1 MNRTS
6 IAAAI
11 LALAS
16 TTGFAAEAEM
26 DQFEAPRGGSSL
38 TRQDVQNELQLLKE
52 SGAWEPQFEASPSL
66 AQTQQWDR
74 KIAQMQ
80 GADTSVATVSRD
92 DLIAMAGRSG
102 YDVII
107 VEPGAL
113 TPSDL
118 QPGEVQPG
126 DDGSLPFEHPAVET
140 PR

>member
-1 MNRTS
+1 MNRKS

-26 DQFEAPRGGSSL
+26 DQFEAPRTGSSL

-66 AQTQQWDR
+66 AQTQEWDR
-74 KIAQMQ
+74 RIAQMQ

-92 DLIAMAGRSG
+92 ELIAMAERSG

-113 TPSDL
+113 QPGDLQSDEL
-118 QPGEVQPG
+118 QPG
-126 DDGSLPFEHPAVET
+126 DGSLPFEHPAVE